1 MNVLVTGGC
10 GFIGSHVLD
19 QLIKRDDIELI
30 INIDK
35 LGVGSDAD
43 FVPSDPRIITAVMDL
58 CEKKYVEY
66 QMRKY
71 KPEYII
77 HLAAESHVDRSIS
90 DPENFIQSNIVGT
103 FNLLE
108 SARQIVPQAKIVH
121 VSTDEVYG
129 HLEFEDP
136 PFVETTPVAPRSPYS
151 SSKASSDLIA
161 LSYKTTYGM
170 DITVTRCCNNY
181 GTRQHDEK
189 LIPTVIRSIVQGKDI
204 PVYGNGQNVREWI
217 HAADHAKALIEIC
230 FSEYQQDVY
239 NLFGTERYTNVDL
252 ISRIISIMASKS
264 NKYKQSK
271 IEFVQDRPG
280 HDKCYKMSTIYDD
293 VKCLHNQ
300 VVFEDA
306 LNELCEYYIQKYED

>member
-19 QLIKRDDIELI
+19 ELIKRDDIKLI
-30 INIDK
+30 VNIDK
-35 LGVGSDAD
+35 LGVGSNID
-43 FVPSDPRIITAVMDL
+43 FVPHDDRIITVAMDL
-58 CEKKYVEY
+58 CERVYVEY

-77 HLAAESHVDRSIS
+77 NLAAESHVDRSIS
-90 DPENFIQSNIVGT
+90 DPGNFVHSNIVGT

-108 SARQIVPQAKIVH
+108 SARQVVPNAKIVH

-129 HLEFEDP
+129 HLDFNDF
-136 PFVETTPVAPRSPYS
+136 PFIETTPVAPRSPYS

-161 LSYKTTYGM
+161 LSYKNTYGM
-170 DITVTRCCNNY
+170 NVTVTRCCNNY

-189 LIPTVIRSIVQGKDI
+189 LIPTVIRSIVQGKNI

-217 HAADHAKALIEIC
+217 HASDHAKALIEIC
-230 FSEYQQDVY
+230 FADYPQDVY
-239 NLFGTERYTNVDL
+239 NLYGTERFTNVNL
-252 ISRIISIMASKS
+252 IARIMSVMAIKS

-280 HDKCYKMSTIYDD
+280 HDKCYKMSTIYND
-293 VKCLHNQ
+293 VKCLQNQ

-306 LNELCEYYIQKYED
+306 LDELCEYYIQKYES